1 MIIDTRPSSA
11 PVAREIR
18 QPVADAELMT
28 PQEYARYRRCSLRTL
43 DRERAVGQGCPYVR
57 IGNRILYRR
66 GDIERFIEAHV
77 RGANIHDQ
85 HTDGGGQ

>member
-1 MIIDTRPSSA
+1 MIINTRPSSA
-11 PVAREIR
+11 AVAREVR
-18 QPVADAELMT
+18 QSVADTDLMT

-77 RGANIHDQ
+77 RGADLHDP
-85 HTDGGGQ
+85 HADGGKQ